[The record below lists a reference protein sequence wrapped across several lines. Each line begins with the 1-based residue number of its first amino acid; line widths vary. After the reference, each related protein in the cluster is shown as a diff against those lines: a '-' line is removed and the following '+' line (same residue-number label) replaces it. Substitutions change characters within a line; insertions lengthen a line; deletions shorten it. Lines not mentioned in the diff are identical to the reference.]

1 MKSLDTHEFVER
13 SIKYS
18 IMSCS
23 PFCQPFYAENWGR
36 ISGLL
41 PHLSQ
46 DESGIMVIMIGRMPS
61 SCALSS
67 GMRKRSTKES
77 FLTTMRVPSHQRRAL
92 NGTEERIRNVALRL
106 FAQKGFQATGIREIA
121 AEAGLTI
128 SALYYYL
135 GTKEELLL
143 DILRDTA
150 TSMLASALPIGDAPD
165 PPERKLALLVLLH
178 VWFSGEHAQQM
189 QVANTELRS
198 LSGTARQLVLDLRDR
213 YEAIWRNVIEQGDAA
228 GIFQVENAK
237 LAAIAVIEMCNGVSY
252 WFRSHGPLTLTQ
264 VCYMHADW
272 ALGLVRA
279 VRDGKPVRVADLKLV
294 DPQELYLADVA
305 STS

>member
-1 MKSLDTHEFVER
+1 M
-13 SIKYS
+13 
-18 IMSCS
+18 
-23 PFCQPFYAENWGR
+23 R
-36 ISGLL
+36 I
-41 PHLSQ
+41 
-46 DESGIMVIMIGRMPS
+46 PS
-61 SCALSS
+61 
-67 GMRKRSTKES
+67 R
-77 FLTTMRVPSHQRRAL
+77 QRRAV
-92 NGTEERIRNVALRL
+92 NGTEERIRNEALRL

-128 SALYYYL
+128 SALYYYV

-150 TSMLASALPIGDAPD
+150 TSMLASALPIGKAAES
-165 PPERKLALLVLLH
+165 PEQKLALLVLLH

-198 LSGTARQLVLDLRDR
+198 LSGEARQLVLDLRDR
-213 YEAIWRNVIEQGDAA
+213 YEAVWRVVIEQGNAM
-228 GIFQVENAK
+228 GIFQVENAR

-252 WFRSHGPLTLTQ
+252 WFRSHGALTLTQ

-279 VRDGKPVRVADLKLV
+279 VRAGKPVRVTDLNLV
-294 DPQELYLADVA
+294 DPKDLYLAGVA
-305 STS
+305 PAR